1 MLPKPRRVEDPGYL
15 DYLRQLPCTAC
26 QKTPA
31 EPHHLESRGSGGSD
45 YTSIPLCREH
55 HAEFHSRG
63 NKTAASSHGLDAW
76 REAHKLA
83 TTWLLSKLE
92 QQ

>member
-1 MLPKPRRVEDPGYL
+1 MLPKPRRVEDEAYL
-15 DYLRQLPCTAC
+15 AYLRQLPCTAC

-45 YTSIPLCREH
+45 YTCLPLCREH

-63 NKTAASSHGLDAW
+63 NKTASATHGMDAW
-76 REAHKLA
+76 REAHRLS
-83 TTWLLSKLE
+83 TTWLLSRLE